1 MTQMRSDIK
10 QGGLP
15 VLALLMSA
23 TLWGMIWYPYRWL
36 SHMGVS
42 GLMSTFMTYAVA
54 LTIGLPLYRRH
65 LNNVLAARW
74 WWLAIVVT
82 SGWTNTAYVLAVI
95 HGEVMRVSLLFYL
108 APLWTILFSRILLAE
123 RLSRTGYYIVLLS
136 LGGAVVML
144 WRPDGRFPVPG
155 NAAEWAGLSAGISF
169 ALTNVMSKK
178 LGMLSI
184 EAKSVGIWIGGAL
197 MPLPLLLLQPSTFFA
212 WGEYSPMTWGV
223 LLMLAAAMLIIT
235 VVLQYGLLYVAANR
249 AIVILLFEL
258 IVSALSAYFLAGES
272 LVGKEWLG
280 AAMIMVASLFSGQ
293 LDKGVAV

>member
-1 MTQMRSDIK
+1 MTRMRSDIK

-36 SHMGVS
+36 SHTGVS
-42 GLMSTFMTYAVA
+42 GLMSTFMTYGIA
-54 LTIGLPLYRRH
+54 LIAGLPFYRRH
-65 LNNVLAARW
+65 LNNVRTAKG
-74 WWLAIVVT
+74 WWLAIVVA

-108 APLWTILFSRILLAE
+108 APLWTILFSRVLLAE

-169 ALTNVMSKK
+169 ALTNVISKK
-178 LGMLSI
+178 AGMLSI
-184 EAKSVGIWIGGAL
+184 EAKSVGIWIGGAV
-197 MPLPLLLLQPSTFFA
+197 MPLPLLMLQPGAFGA
-212 WGEYSPMTWGV
+212 WGMYSAMTWGV
-223 LLMLAAAMLIIT
+223 LLTLAAAMLIIT
-235 VVLQYGLLYVAANR
+235 VVLQYGLLHVAANR

-280 AAMIMVASLFSGQ
+280 AAMIMIASLFSGR
-293 LDKGVAV
+293 LDKEAGV